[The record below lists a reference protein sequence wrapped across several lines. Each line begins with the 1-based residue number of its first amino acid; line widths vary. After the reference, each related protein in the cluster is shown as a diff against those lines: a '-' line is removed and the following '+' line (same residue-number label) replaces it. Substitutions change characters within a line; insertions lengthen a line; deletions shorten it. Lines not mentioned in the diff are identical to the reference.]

1 MSPYP
6 VTQPSLAGT
15 RACIGAHRFLIT
27 CHVRS
32 CEVQLAGSDED
43 REWPKWLGHQVAS
56 LDNWTWGKQA
66 TGAGESQSSTHGST
80 HSSPCSRLSKRDRGG
95 PWFSPSYAC
104 SHRPPLRFLNADFRN
119 S

>member
-6 VTQPSLAGT
+6 VTQPSSAGT
-15 RACIGAHRFLIT
+15 RARIGAHRFLIT

-56 LDNWTWGKQA
+56 LDNRTWRKQA
-66 TGAGESQSSTHGST
+66 TGAGESQSSTHGSSQLT
-80 HSSPCSRLSKRDRGG
+80 LLPAQQAG
-95 PWFSPSYAC
+95 PWFSPSYPC
-104 SHRPPLRFLNADFRN
+104 SPRPPLRFLNAC
-119 S
+119 